1 MSDRPAWHYIQSAVV
16 PFKRHRKKG
25 IRILL
30 ITSRRKGR
38 WIVPK
43 GIVEPGH
50 SPTESAAMEALE
62 EAGIRGHVIRTAI
75 GSYETRKW
83 GGKVN
88 VTVYPMEV
96 TKTLRVWPEM
106 RLRERRWV
114 PLAEAADEIQVKK
127 LKPVLREFEERL
139 ESALRGR

>member
-1 MSDRPAWHYIQSAVV
+1 MGDRPAWHYIQSGVV
-16 PFKRHRKKG
+16 PFQNRKKG

-38 WIVPK
+38 WIIPK

-75 GSYETRKW
+75 GTYRTNKW
-83 GGKVN
+83 GGKVT
-88 VTVYPMEV
+88 VTIYPMRV
-96 TKTLRVWPEM
+96 TKTLKVWPEM
-106 RLRERRWV
+106 KHRDRRWM
-114 PLAEAADEIQVKK
+114 PLAEAIEMIEVKK
-127 LKPVLREFEERL
+127 LRRVLEEFEERL
-139 ESALRGR
+139 ADAQDGR